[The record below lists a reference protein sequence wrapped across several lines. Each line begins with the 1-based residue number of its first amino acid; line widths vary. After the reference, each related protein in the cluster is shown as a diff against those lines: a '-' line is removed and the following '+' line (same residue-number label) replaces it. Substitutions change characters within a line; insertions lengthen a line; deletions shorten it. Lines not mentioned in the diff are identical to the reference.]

1 VSLNPSHIIPFK
13 LERGTQ
19 PRTVLRITNISGQK
33 VAFKVKTTQ
42 PSWYFVRPNQDILDA
57 NQSEDVAVLMVESE
71 NNQLLDLAASGAPK
85 SDEDKSHRFLVQ
97 SKVISE
103 AEFSRIKS
111 TNPSQKI
118 DELSK
123 LWDGPNKDDKRNVKL
138 KVEFIYPDQIPVA
151 ARAPS
156 VASRIPSSV
165 SEGVDNVRSRLAR
178 NTVEADSVTT
188 SGNPDLILMELQ
200 NLRKKYD
207 SVVEY
212 TVHLTA
218 ERDSIVGQLE
228 SAQKELTNRDK
239 RKKIDGVAAVRK
251 DKETDAVI
259 QGFSLFAV
267 LATALICFL
276 LGKYIA

>member
-1 VSLNPSHIIPFK
+1 
-13 LERGTQ
+13 
-19 PRTVLRITNISGQK
+19 
-33 VAFKVKTTQ
+33 
-42 PSWYFVRPNQDILDA
+42 
-57 NQSEDVAVLMVESE
+57 
-71 NNQLLDLAASGAPK
+71 
-85 SDEDKSHRFLVQ
+85 
-97 SKVISE
+97 
-103 AEFSRIKS
+103 
-111 TNPSQKI
+111 
-118 DELSK
+118 
-123 LWDGPNKDDKRNVKL
+123 
-138 KVEFIYPDQIPVA
+138 
-151 ARAPS
+151 
-156 VASRIPSSV
+156 
-165 SEGVDNVRSRLAR
+165 
-178 NTVEADSVTT
+178 
-188 SGNPDLILMELQ
+188 MELQ